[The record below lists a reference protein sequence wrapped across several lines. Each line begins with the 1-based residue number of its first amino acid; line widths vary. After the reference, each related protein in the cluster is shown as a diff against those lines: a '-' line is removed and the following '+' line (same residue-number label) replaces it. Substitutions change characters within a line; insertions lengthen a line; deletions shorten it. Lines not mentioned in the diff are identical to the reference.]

1 MTLDDLE
8 PRGSTPV
15 QPPDVTSQS
24 PQKSS
29 TSDGG
34 EAGIKCVALYPY
46 NSEEAGDLS
55 FEVNND
61 KKTVLH
67 NDFMTTVV
75 DDIERARL

>member
-29 TSDGG
+29 TSDG

-55 FEVNND
+55 FEVIID
-61 KKTVLH
+61 TE
-67 NDFMTTVV
+67 
-75 DDIERARL
+75 I

>member
-29 TSDGG
+29 TSADG

-46 NSEEAGDLS
+46 NSEEAGDLA
-55 FEVNND
+55 FEVIND

-67 NDFMTTVV
+67 NK
-75 DDIERARL
+75 RALVNQEFKV

>member
-29 TSDGG
+29 TSD

-46 NSEEAGDLS
+46 NSEEAGDLT
-55 FEVNND
+55 FEV
-61 KKTVLH
+61 KGSSLYHVTFLGWSWYELVTIALKP
-67 NDFMTTVV
+67 
-75 DDIERARL
+75 